1 MSTVR
6 CSTRRRRER
15 CGAADAGA
23 FDNRVNGIASD
34 VFQGFDFP
42 ARPANFDRFHFLGRA
57 QAEVQTQIVLREV
70 ACAATDFAE
79 LFNTCG
85 TNRYAGTDCSAVALR
100 ADELEEDA
108 MIAAGVFILDMRRRL
123 AHVQEKDVNVAGVED
138 VTESSAAAR
147 MKRQSGE
154 AGFLG
159 DFVEGAVAS
168 VAMKE
173 ERLAKARAGFQS
185 VDLRVNVAVGDENV
199 EPSVIVHVE
208 KSGAPA
214 HGGIAW

>member
-1 MSTVR
+1 MSPVR
-6 CSTRRRRER
+6 CSARRRRER
-15 CGAADAGA
+15 CGAGDAGA

-34 VFQGFDFP
+34 VFRGFDFP

-85 TNRYAGTDCSAVALR
+85 TNRYAGADCSAVALR

-108 MIAAGVFILDMRRRL
+108 MIAAGVFILEERRRL

-159 DFVEGAVAS
+159 DFLEGAIAVIVMQEIPFAFAAPGSPLVQNALEAAAFVAS
-168 VAMKE
+168 E
-173 ERLAKARAGFQS
+173 LPHILLLAPQK
-185 VDLRVNVAVGDENV
+185 N
-199 EPSVIVHVE
+199 
-208 KSGAPA
+208 
-214 HGGIAW
+214 